1 MFTGIVEETGEVT
14 ALERS
19 AEGARLT
26 VRASLVTEGLQ
37 IGGSIAING
46 CCLTVTGLG
55 SPGERAFAFD
65 LLNETLERT
74 NLRDA
79 RPGSLVNLERALA
92 ANARLGGHFVSGH
105 IDCAAPVVAFEK
117 SGADYRLEIALP
129 REFARYIVSKGSIAV
144 NGVSLT
150 VAELKAES
158 FVIWLIPHTL
168 EITNLRALKAGS
180 LVNLE
185 FDLLAKYVERIL
197 AK

>member
-1 MFTGIVEETGEVT
+1 M
-14 ALERS
+14 R
-19 AEGARLT
+19 EGAL
-26 VRASLVTEGLQ
+26 
-37 IGGSIAING
+37 
-46 CCLTVTGLG
+46 
-55 SPGERAFAFD
+55 AFD

-92 ANARLGGHFVSGH
+92 ANARLGGHFVQGH
-105 IDCAAPVVAFEK
+105 IDCASLVIAFEK
-117 SGADYRLEIALP
+117 SGADHRLEIALP
-129 REFARYIVSKGSIAV
+129 KEFARYVISKGSIAV

-168 EITNLRALKAGS
+168 EITNLRALQAGV

-185 FDLLAKYVERIL
+185 FDMLAKYVERIL